1 MPEEIVPASKESL
14 ISLLELAELL
24 GCQCAWVFL
33 DRALPLLAERA
44 RVFAYIGFQMV
55 PERCP
60 VRMGSPCHICTETS
74 AWYFF
79 VLFVRF
85 RSLLF
90 RLGRTGAAD
99 HLHPS
104 TLLLIWTQRTLTTSS
119 CATTSESCAA

>member
-1 MPEEIVPASKESL
+1 MPASKESL

-60 VRMGSPCHICTETS
+60 VRMGSPFHICTETR
-74 AWYFF
+74 ACYFF
-79 VLFVRF
+79 VLMCTVPFAPVPAWPNWR
-85 RSLLF
+85 
-90 RLGRTGAAD
+90 
-99 HLHPS
+99 
-104 TLLLIWTQRTLTTSS
+104 
-119 CATTSESCAA
+119 C